1 MRQISRTTAALA
13 AVLAA
18 GIALSGCSAG
28 SADYSGASDG
38 GTITEYAPQ
47 AVDDGSVAREGEQ
60 DAAAEDQALVITG
73 TITITAEDPIG
84 ASAKATAIAL
94 DAGGRIDA
102 RTEYAPRDGD
112 AGSATLTIRVPAD
125 AVEDVRDQ
133 LKELGTVEETDFTS
147 VDVGTQQRDLDTRIT
162 TLRASIARYTS
173 WLADADTTADL
184 IQLESAIAE
193 RQNELESLEAQQR
206 ALADKVAMST
216 ITLELRSVAL
226 APPPEGPKNFWEGL
240 VVGWNGFVAFWAGVT
255 VALGVGLPWLVIL
268 GIVLA
273 VVVLLVRRSGRSAAA
288 PTAAGAPA
296 TAAPAAAAPTTASAP
311 PQPPAQPG
319 E

>member
-1 MRQISRTTAALA
+1 A
-13 AVLAA
+13 
-18 GIALSGCSAG
+18 
-28 SADYSGASDG
+28 
-38 GTITEYAPQ
+38 
-47 AVDDGSVAREGEQ
+47 
-60 DAAAEDQALVITG
+60 
-73 TITITAEDPIG
+73 

-193 RQNELESLEAQQR
+193 RQDELESLVAQQR
-206 ALADKVAMST
+206 ALADRVAMST

-226 APPPEGPKNFWEGL
+226 APPPEGPKTFWEGL
-240 VVGWNGFVAFWAGVT
+240 VVGWDAFLGFWGAVA
-255 VALGVGLPWLVIL
+255 VAVGVGLPWLVIL
-268 GIVLA
+268 AGALVL
-273 VVVLLVRRSGRSAAA
+273 VVVLIRRSGRGTRGVTPAAA
-288 PTAAGAPA
+288 AATAS
-296 TAAPAAAAPTTASAP
+296 AAPAAP
-311 PQPPAQPG
+311 PV

>member
-1 MRQISRTTAALA
+1 MRHISRTTAALA

-18 GIALSGCSAG
+18 GIVLSGCSAG
-28 SADYSGASDG
+28 ADYSGASDG
-38 GTITEYAPQ
+38 GSTAERAPL
-47 AVDDGSVAREGEQ
+47 AVDAADTASDGEQ
-60 DAAAEDQALVITG
+60 NAAAADQALVITG
-73 TITITAEDPIG
+73 TVTITADDPIA
-84 ASAKATAIAL
+84 ASEKATAIARA
-94 DAGGRIDA
+94 AGGRVDA

-112 AGSATLTIRVPAD
+112 AGSATLTLRVPAD

-133 LKELGTVEETDFTS
+133 LKQLGTVEETDFSS

-184 IQLESAIAE
+184 IQLEQAIAE

-216 ITLELRSVAL
+216 ITLQLRSVAL
-226 APPPEGPKNFWEGL
+226 APPPEGPDNFWEGL
-240 VVGWNGFVAFWAGVT
+240 VVGWNGFVAFWGGVA
-255 VALGVGLPWLVIL
+255 VALGVGLPWLVVL
-268 GIVLA
+268 GVVLT
-273 VVVLLVRRSGRSAAA
+273 VVVLLVRRAGRSSVT
-288 PTAAGAPA
+288 PLTASAPA
-296 TAAPAAAAPTTASAP
+296 TAPAAAAPSDS
-311 PQPPAQPG
+311 